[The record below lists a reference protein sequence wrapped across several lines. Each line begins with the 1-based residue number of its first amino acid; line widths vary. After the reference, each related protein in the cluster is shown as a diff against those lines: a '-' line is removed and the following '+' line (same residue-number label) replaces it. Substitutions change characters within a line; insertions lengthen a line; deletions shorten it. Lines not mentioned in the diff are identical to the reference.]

1 MKNMRSAVLA
11 ALPCAA
17 LFASV
22 GASAAAPDVLFDTV
36 AAPAGVKL
44 AAMPDAAPMTVIL
57 SLPLRDR
64 AGAEA
69 YGAAVSEPGNKLYGH
84 YLTPKEFGAR
94 FGGDAAAYDFL
105 RNWATAQGLAVGER
119 MDSRTIVSLGGTAAQ
134 FARLFSTRFAG
145 FYTPEHGDGYVMLRA
160 PRVPDALAGKI
171 DGVVGLSSAAH
182 YAPLLLK
189 RPVNAALEQGTGPGG
204 GFAPKDIETA
214 YDVPAQVGGKT
225 EILGLFEEGG
235 FYKKDVTFYQNYFKL
250 PAIPVVPRSVDGQS
264 TKPVANG
271 IDIESALDFDSSSA
285 INPALSKII
294 VYEDGKGSF
303 SSQLVNAFN
312 AMAQDNT
319 AKVISVSYGIDE
331 TMQGQAGAN
340 AENTALMQL
349 QTQGQTVFVSSGDDG
364 AAGRSGSGLN
374 APDPGSQP
382 LVTCVGGTTLDT
394 NQANQDWMSETTW
407 GGTGGGVS
415 MFWNIPSW
423 QVVNGVS
430 VAKANG
436 GSSTKRNV
444 PDIAAVA
451 DPNTGY
457 AIYLS
462 HEGGWQVYGGTSL
475 SSPIWG
481 GFATIINAARVQAG
495 KARIG
500 FFNPLLYQLGVTET
514 GFHDITQGNN
524 GSPGFKAGK
533 GYDNTTGFGSLDV
546 AKFLPTIT
554 Q

>member
-1 MKNMRSAVLA
+1 MKKLYLA
-11 ALPCAA
+11 LLSSAA
-17 LFASV
+17 LFASG
-22 GASAAAPDVLFDTV
+22 GAFAAAPDVTFDNV
-36 AAPAGVKL
+36 AAPAGVKI
-44 AAMPDAAPMTVIL
+44 AALPDTAQMTVVL
-57 SLPLRDR
+57 TLPLRDR

-69 YGAAVSEPGNKLYGH
+69 YGAAVSDPDSKLYGH

-94 FGGDAAAYDFL
+94 FGADSAAYEFL
-105 RNWATAQGLAVGER
+105 RNWAAAQGLTVGER
-119 MDSRTIVSLGGTAAQ
+119 VESRAIVSLGGTAAQ

-145 FYTPEHGDGYVMLRA
+145 FTTPEHGDGYVMLNA

-182 YAPLLLK
+182 YAPLLHK
-189 RPVNAALEQGTGPGG
+189 RVDGAVPNEQGTGPGG

-214 YDVPAQVGGKT
+214 YDVPAQAGGKT
-225 EILGLFEEGG
+225 EVLGLFEEGG
-235 FYKKDVTFYQNYFKL
+235 FFKKDVTFYQTYFKL

-271 IDIESALDFDSSSA
+271 IDIESALDFDSASA
-285 INPALSKII
+285 INPSLSKIV
-294 VYEDGKGSF
+294 VYEDGKGAF
-303 SSQLVNAFN
+303 STQLVNAFN

-331 TMQGQAGAN
+331 KMQGQAGAK

-394 NQANQDWMSETTW
+394 NQANQNWMSETVW
-407 GGTGGGVS
+407 SGTGGGVS
-415 MFWNIPSW
+415 QFWTIPSW

-430 VAKANG
+430 VAKKNG
-436 GSSTKRNV
+436 GSSTMRNV

-481 GFATIINAARVQAG
+481 GFATLINAARVQAG
-495 KARIG
+495 LARIG
-500 FFNPLLYQLGVTET
+500 YFNPLLYKLGVTET
-514 GFHDITQGNN
+514 GFHDITVGNN
-524 GSPGFKAGK
+524 GNPGFKAGM
-533 GYDNTTGFGSLDV
+533 GYDNVTGFGSLDV

-554 Q
+554 K